1 MEICRRPDHRFRSGS
16 SPRALSGGR
25 NQPGHSQFDCQFRPC
40 HRRCGEGQRAQRR
53 NSNYHAEPGQ
63 VCGNP
68 RQRYR
73 YGHSRSHPIK
83 GLRPVLYYQG
93 GRQGHRPGAFHRACR
108 DREKTSWIAL
118 LRVRMW
124 RGYHVRDSTA
134 IGGEGS
140 CMKRVLFVDDEAQ
153 VRDGLKRMLHRLR
166 KEWTMEFATNG
177 REALRLLGQ
186 SEFDVLVTD
195 VRMPEMDGI
204 ALLSEATRLFPQT
217 VRIVLSGTADQELTL
232 RSVSLAHQYLMKP
245 CDAQMLQETLDKAFA
260 LRNLLDQP
268 ALTRL
273 IGSIKSLPSAPTVY
287 LKLMDALRSDDVSA
301 AEIGSIIAE
310 DLGMAAKV
318 LQLVNSPLFGSR
330 RAISTPE
337 EATVYIGVE
346 TVRAL
351 VLAEGVFSKFGPAN
365 HPGFSPEQLRE
376 HSVRVAVLARRLA
389 TSWGL
394 APSVVGDVFVG
405 GLLHD
410 IGKLVLGSNYPR
422 EYQEVTACFDDSEA
436 LREVERR
443 LFGTSHAEVGGYL

>member
-1 MEICRRPDHRFRSGS
+1 M
-16 SPRALSGGR
+16 
-25 NQPGHSQFDCQFRPC
+25 
-40 HRRCGEGQRAQRR
+40 
-53 NSNYHAEPGQ
+53 
-63 VCGNP
+63 
-68 RQRYR
+68 
-73 YGHSRSHPIK
+73 
-83 GLRPVLYYQG
+83 
-93 GRQGHRPGAFHRACR
+93 
-108 DREKTSWIAL
+108 KT
-118 LRVRMW
+118 
-124 RGYHVRDSTA
+124 
-134 IGGEGS
+134 
-140 CMKRVLFVDDEAQ
+140 VLFVDDEAQ

-166 KEWTMEFATNG
+166 KEWSMEFATNG

-204 ALLSEATRLFPQT
+204 ALLSEARRLFPQT
-217 VRIVLSGTADQELTL
+217 VRIVLSGIADQELTL

-301 AEIGSIIAE
+301 AQIGSIIGE

-443 LFGTSHAEVGGYL
+443 LFGTSHAEVGGYLLWLWGVPGRAAEIVSRHHISEPDTSGNIEPATAILLADQVVRASERPSKSCSVALKRLLDQFRMDEEAIREQAKLPLAV